1 MDVVNYLI
9 FQIEAGRYEGP
20 DLHYVMIDEVQDL
33 TYATIKLVTLVT
45 KFNNFF
51 SGDTA
56 QCITKGVNFRFVDLM
71 NSVFGENSERKP
83 TLRQLTTNFRSQD
96 SILQAAHAVVE
107 VIEQLFPETIDR
119 L

>member
-1 MDVVNYLI
+1 
-9 FQIEAGRYEGP
+9 
-20 DLHYVMIDEVQDL
+20 MIDEVQDL
-33 TYATIKLVTLVT
+33 TYATIKLITLLT

-71 NSVFGENSERKP
+71 NTIFTKDEQKP

-107 VIEQLFPETIDR
+107 VIEQLFPETIDK
-119 L
+119 LEK